1 MAINNWWEGD
11 PSERYWMEITD
22 RVDLG
27 DDLRAPKT
35 NATGGES
42 WSYTL
47 TSYVQPGDIVF
58 HWHRTLAGEPALVG
72 WSEAVGP
79 LESFTMSW
87 QAKGSAGRARGIPT
101 TGEAW
106 RVPLRNFTRF
116 DEAFTRTAVNER
128 RAEILSALAE
138 TAATVGAPIYA
149 PFQDYGGRELRAQQG
164 YLVKFPAAL
173 VPLLLKGEWAA
184 PAASSPGSSRT
195 SPTVRSQGYL
205 ADAAVRT
212 ALERH
217 SVAIARAHYTDAGAT
232 GIEEL
237 GKPFDLR
244 VLLDGVERH
253 VEVKGST
260 GIGLDSVQLTQGEVD
275 HANRHQPTD
284 LFVVEQIE
292 VARSDDG
299 EILTAGGVTRL
310 WLDWVP
316 AANALRSTHL
326 RYTLP
331 NG

>member
-22 RVDLG
+22 RADLG

-58 HWHRTLAGEPALVG
+58 HWHRTLVGEPALVG

-101 TGEAW
+101 TGDAW
-106 RVPLRNFTRF
+106 RVPLRNFTRL
-116 DEAFTRTAVNER
+116 DRPVTRTVVNER
-128 RAEILSALAE
+128 RSEVLDALVE
-138 TAATVGAPIYA
+138 TAASVGTPIYA

-173 VPLLLKGEWAA
+173 VPLLVEGEWAR
-184 PAASSPGSSRT
+184 PANTSPGSPRT
-195 SPTVRSQGYL
+195 RRTVRSQGYL

-217 SVAIARAHYTDAGAT
+217 SVAVARTHYESAGAT
-232 GIEEL
+232 EIEEF
-237 GKPFDLR
+237 GKPYDLR
-244 VLLDGVERH
+244 VLLDGMERH
-253 VEVKGST
+253 VEVKGSM
-260 GIGLDSVQLTQGEVD
+260 GIGLESVQLTQGEVD

-292 VARSDDG
+292 VSRAEDG
-299 EILTAGGVTRL
+299 EVTTGGGVTRL
-310 WLDWVP
+310 WRDWLP
-316 AANALRSTHL
+316 AANALRPTHL

-331 NG
+331 SD